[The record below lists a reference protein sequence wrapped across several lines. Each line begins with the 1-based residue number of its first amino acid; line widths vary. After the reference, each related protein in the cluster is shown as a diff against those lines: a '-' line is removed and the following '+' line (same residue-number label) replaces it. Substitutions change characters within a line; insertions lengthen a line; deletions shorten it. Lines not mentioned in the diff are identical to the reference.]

1 MTATLTDTPTRPSTL
16 AEWQA
21 AAAALTIDGRPVID
35 GRRVDARSGQTHP
48 KTNPATGE
56 VISQLHLGDASDVD
70 AAVASARA
78 AFDTGEWSRA
88 SATHRREV
96 LLRLAELIEARS
108 DEFAL
113 LDTLDMGKPIGESST
128 IDAPGAAA
136 LFRFYG
142 EAIEKL
148 SDEIPVT
155 PAGSTA
161 LVTREPLGV
170 IGVIVP
176 WNYPLEI
183 ATWKIAPALAA
194 GNALV
199 VKPPVEASH
208 SILLLAEIAA
218 EAGLPAGILNVVPGR
233 GSVVGSALGR
243 HMDVDMLGFT
253 GSTEVAKQLQ
263 VYAGESNMKR
273 LALEAGGKSA
283 NVIFADTDDLTAAA
297 QKAAFGIFYNQGEV
311 CSATS
316 RIFVERPVYEEFVHL
331 LEDAAENFQPGDPLD
346 PSSAIGCL
354 VSETH
359 ADEVWECI
367 EEARA
372 DGTIVQG
379 GNRPAI
385 NGRRTFIDPTI
396 ITNLPADHRLY
407 SHEIFGPVALV
418 TPFGSEEEAIA
429 RANETAYGLAAALW
443 TGSMARAH
451 RVSARLVAGTVSVN
465 TVDALGFTTPFG
477 GFKQSGFGRDLSVHA
492 LENYSDFKTTW
503 MQWG

>member
-1 MTATLTDTPTRPSTL
+1 MTATLPDTATRPSTL
-16 AEWQA
+16 ADWQA

-35 GRRVDARSGQTHP
+35 GRRVDARSGQTHA

-56 VISQLHLGDASDVD
+56 VISQLHLADASDVD

-78 AFDTGEWSRA
+78 AFDAGAWSRA
-88 SATHRREV
+88 SAIHRREV
-96 LLRLAELIEARS
+96 LLHLADLIEARS

-208 SILLLAEIAA
+208 SVLLLAEIAV
-218 EAGLPAGILNVVPGR
+218 EAGCPPASSTSSRSRLGR
-233 GSVVGSALGR
+233 RGGTGSAHGR
-243 HMDVDMLGFT
+243 RH
-253 GSTEVAKQLQ
+253 A
-263 VYAGESNMKR
+263 R
-273 LALEAGGKSA
+273 LHRLHRGRQ
-283 NVIFADTDDLTAAA
+283 AAA
-297 QKAAFGIFYNQGEV
+297 GLRRG
-311 CSATS
+311 
-316 RIFVERPVYEEFVHL
+316 VEYE
-331 LEDAAENFQPGDPLD
+331 ASGP
-346 PSSAIGCL
+346 
-354 VSETH
+354 
-359 ADEVWECI
+359 
-367 EEARA
+367 R
-372 DGTIVQG
+372 
-379 GNRPAI
+379 
-385 NGRRTFIDPTI
+385 GRRQERERH
-396 ITNLPADHRLY
+396 LRRHR
-407 SHEIFGPVALV
+407 
-418 TPFGSEEEAIA
+418 
-429 RANETAYGLAAALW
+429 
-443 TGSMARAH
+443 
-451 RVSARLVAGTVSVN
+451 
-465 TVDALGFTTPFG
+465 
-477 GFKQSGFGRDLSVHA
+477 
-492 LENYSDFKTTW
+492 
-503 MQWG
+503 

>member
-1 MTATLTDTPTRPSTL
+1 MTDTLTLSP
-16 AEWQA
+16 A
-21 AAAALTIDGRPVID
+21 AADWRAKADALTLDGRPVID
-35 GRRVDARSGQTHP
+35 GGRVDARSGRTHP

-56 VISQLHLGDASDVD
+56 VISALHLSDESDVD
-70 AAVASARA
+70 AAVASARR
-78 AFDTGEWSRA
+78 AFEAGDWSRA
-88 SATHRREV
+88 SATDRRTV
-96 LLRLAELIEARS
+96 LLRLADLIEARS

-142 EAIEKL
+142 EAIEKV
-148 SDEIPVT
+148 SDEIPAT
-155 PAGSTA
+155 PTGSTA
-161 LVTREPLGV
+161 LVTREALGV

-194 GNALV
+194 GNAVV

-208 SILLLAEIAA
+208 STLLLAELAI
-218 EAGLPAGILNVVPGR
+218 EAGLPTGILNVVPGR
-233 GSVVGSALGR
+233 GSTVGTALAR
-243 HMDVDMLGFT
+243 HMDVDMLAFT

-263 VYAGESNMKR
+263 IYAGESNMKR

-283 NVIFADTDDLTAAA
+283 NVIFADTDDLAAA
-297 QKAAFGIFYNQGEV
+297 AAKAAFGAFYNQGEV

-316 RIFVERPVYEEFVHL
+316 RIFVERPVYVEFVRL
-331 LEDAAENFQPGDPLD
+331 LAEAAASFQPGDPLD
-346 PSSAIGCL
+346 PDTSIGSL
-354 VSETH
+354 VSTKH
-359 ADEVWECI
+359 ADEVWECV
-367 EEARA
+367 EQARA
-372 DGTIVQG
+372 DGTIVTG
-379 GNRPAI
+379 GERPPI
-385 NGRRTFIDPTI
+385 NGQTTFVTPTVV
-396 ITNLPADHRLY
+396 TDLPLDHRLHE
-407 SHEIFGPVALV
+407 HEIFGPVALI
-418 TPFGSEEEAIA
+418 TPFDAEDEVIDL
-429 RANETAYGLAAALW
+429 ANGTPYGLAAALW

-492 LENYSDFKTTW
+492 LENYTDLKTTW
-503 MQWG
+503 LQWG

>member
-1 MTATLTDTPTRPSTL
+1 MTATLPETGTRPSTL
-16 AEWQA
+16 ADWRA
-21 AAAALTIDGRPVID
+21 VAAALTIDGRPVIN
-35 GRRVDARSGQTHP
+35 GRRVDARSGLTHP

-56 VISQLHLGDASDVD
+56 VISHLHLADGSDVG

-78 AFDTGEWSRA
+78 AFDAGTWSRA
-88 SATHRREV
+88 SVTHRREV

-113 LDTLDMGKPIGESST
+113 LDTLDMGKPISESST

-170 IGVIVP
+170 VGVIVP

-208 SILLLAEIAA
+208 SILLLAELAV
-218 EAGLPAGILNVVPGR
+218 EAGVPAGILNVVPGR
-233 GSVVGSALGR
+233 GSVVGEALGR

-283 NVIFADTDDLTAAA
+283 NVIFADTEDLGAAA
-297 QKAAFGIFYNQGEV
+297 EKAAVGIFYNQGEV

-316 RIFVERPVYEEFVHL
+316 RIFVERDVYKEFL
-331 LEDAAENFQPGDPLD
+331 DLFAAAADSYQPGDPLD
-346 PSSAIGCL
+346 PATAIGSL
-354 VSETH
+354 VSERH
-359 ADEVWECI
+359 ADEVWDCI
-367 EEARA
+367 EQARA
-372 DGTIVQG
+372 DGTIVKG
-379 GNRPAI
+379 GNRPNI
-385 NGRRTFIDPTI
+385 NGMKTFVDPTI
-396 ITNLPADHRLY
+396 VTDLPADHRL
-407 SHEIFGPVALV
+407 HEHEVFGPVALV
-418 TPFGSEEEAIA
+418 TPFDSEEEAIA
-429 RANETAYGLAAALW
+429 KANETPYGLAAALW
-443 TGSMARAH
+443 TGSMSRAH
-451 RVSARLVAGTVSVN
+451 RVSSLLTAGTVSVN

-477 GFKQSGFGRDLSVHA
+477 GFKQSGFGRDLSIHA
-492 LENYSDFKTTW
+492 LENYTDFKTTW
-503 MQWG
+503 LQWG

>member
-1 MTATLTDTPTRPSTL
+1 MTETLTRLTD
-16 AEWQA
+16 AEDWHA
-21 AAAALTIDGRPVID
+21 KAAALNIDGRPVINGTRID
-35 GRRVDARSGQTHP
+35 THSGQTQE
-48 KTNPATGE
+48 KTNPATGK
-56 VISQLHLGDASDVD
+56 VISNLHLGDETDVD
-70 AAVASARA
+70 SAVASARM
-78 AFDTGEWSRA
+78 AFEAGDWSRV
-88 SATHRREV
+88 SATQRREV
-96 LLRLAELIEARS
+96 LLKLADLIEART

-170 IGVIVP
+170 IGIIVP

-199 VKPPVEASH
+199 VKPSMEASH
-208 SILLLAEIAA
+208 SVLLLAELAV
-218 EAGLPAGILNVVPGR
+218 EAGIPAGILNVVPGR
-233 GSVVGSALGR
+233 GSVVGKALGT

-263 VYAGESNMKR
+263 VYAGESNLKR

-283 NVIFADTDDLTAAA
+283 NIVFADTEDLSAAA

-316 RIFVERPVYEEFVHL
+316 RIFVQRPVFDEFVRL
-331 LEDAAENFQPGDPLD
+331 LAEAADSFQPGDPLD
-346 PSSAIGCL
+346 PNTAIGSL
-354 VSETH
+354 VSEKH
-359 ADEVWECI
+359 ADQVWACI
-367 EEARA
+367 EQARA
-372 DGTIVQG
+372 DGTIVKG
-379 GNRPAI
+379 GNRPEI
-385 NGRRTFIDPTI
+385 NGMTTFVDPTI
-396 ITNLPADHRLY
+396 VIDLPADHRLHE
-407 SHEIFGPVALV
+407 HEIFGPVALL
-418 TPFGSEEEAIA
+418 TPFDSEDEAISK
-429 RANETAYGLAAALW
+429 ANETPFGLAAALW
-443 TGSMARAH
+443 TSSMSRAH

-492 LENYSDFKTTW
+492 LENYTDFKTTW

>member
-1 MTATLTDTPTRPSTL
+1 MTATLPDTAARPSTL
-16 AEWQA
+16 ADWHA
-21 AAAALTIDGRPVID
+21 AAAALSIDGRPVIN
-35 GRRVDARSGQTHP
+35 GHRVDARSGQTHA

-56 VISQLHLGDASDVD
+56 VISQLHLSDSSDVD
-70 AAVASARA
+70 TAVASARA
-78 AFDTGEWSRA
+78 AFDAGTWSRA
-88 SATHRREV
+88 SVTHRREV
-96 LLRLAELIEARS
+96 LLRLADLIEARS
-108 DEFAL
+108 NEFAL

-208 SILLLAEIAA
+208 SILLLAELAV
-218 EAGLPAGILNVVPGR
+218 EAGVPAGILNIVPGR
-233 GSVVGSALGR
+233 GSVAGEALGR

-283 NVIFADTDDLTAAA
+283 NVIFADTEDLGTAAE
-297 QKAAFGIFYNQGEV
+297 KAAFGIFYNQGEV

-316 RIFVERPVYEEFVHL
+316 RIFVERGVYEEFL
-331 LEDAAENFQPGDPLD
+331 DLFAAAADSYQPGDPLD
-346 PSSAIGCL
+346 PATAIGSL
-354 VSETH
+354 VSEKH

-367 EEARA
+367 EQARA
-372 DGTIVQG
+372 DGTIVKG
-379 GNRPAI
+379 GNRPEI
-385 NGRRTFIDPTI
+385 NGMKTFVDPTI
-396 ITNLPADHRLY
+396 VTDLPADHRL
-407 SHEIFGPVALV
+407 HEHEVFGPVALV
-418 TPFGSEEEAIA
+418 TPFDSEEEAIA
-429 RANETAYGLAAALW
+429 KANETPYGLAAALW
-443 TGSMARAH
+443 TGSMSRAH
-451 RVSARLVAGTVSVN
+451 RVSARLTAGTVSVN

-477 GFKQSGFGRDLSVHA
+477 GFKQSGFGRDLSIHA
-492 LENYSDFKTTW
+492 LENYTDLKTTW
-503 MQWG
+503 LQWG

>member
-1 MTATLTDTPTRPSTL
+1 MTATLTDTTTRPSTL
-16 AEWQA
+16 ADWRA
-21 AAAALTIDGRPVID
+21 AAAALTIDGRPFID
-35 GRRVDARSGQTHP
+35 GHRVDARSGQTHA

-56 VISQLHLGDASDVD
+56 VISQLHLADGSDVD

-78 AFDTGEWSRA
+78 AFDAGDWSRA
-88 SATHRREV
+88 SVTHRREV
-96 LLRLAELIEARS
+96 LLRLADLIEARS

-155 PAGSTA
+155 PTGSTA

-208 SILLLAEIAA
+208 SILLLAELAV
-218 EAGLPAGILNVVPGR
+218 EAGVPAGILHVVPGR
-233 GSVVGSALGR
+233 GSVVGEALGR

-253 GSTEVAKQLQ
+253 GSTQVAKQLQ

-283 NVIFADTDDLTAAA
+283 NFIFADTEDLGAAA
-297 QKAAFGIFYNQGEV
+297 EKAAFGIFYNQGEV

-316 RIFVERPVYEEFVHL
+316 RIFVERDVYEEFL
-331 LEDAAENFQPGDPLD
+331 DLFAAAADSYQPGDPLD
-346 PSSAIGCL
+346 PATAIGSL
-354 VSETH
+354 VSEKH
-359 ADEVWECI
+359 ADEVWDCI
-367 EEARA
+367 EQARA
-372 DGTIVQG
+372 DGTIVKG
-379 GNRPAI
+379 GNRPEI
-385 NGRRTFIDPTI
+385 NGMKTFVDPTI
-396 ITNLPADHRLY
+396 VTDLPADHRL
-407 SHEIFGPVALV
+407 HEHEVFGPVALV
-418 TPFGSEEEAIA
+418 TPFDSEEEAIA
-429 RANETAYGLAAALW
+429 KANETPYGLAAALW
-443 TGSMARAH
+443 TGSMSRAH
-451 RVSARLVAGTVSVN
+451 RVSSRLTAGTVSVN

-492 LENYSDFKTTW
+492 LENYTDLKTTW
-503 MQWG
+503 LQWE